1 MLEEL
6 MKLQGKSII
15 VTGSS
20 MGIGEAIARRAVTEG
35 AQVLI
40 HGIESAET
48 RKVAGSLGMPFCV
61 GDLSEPQHC
70 EDIVV
75 RAVMEFGGLHGLV
88 NNAGV
93 VWRNQIEETD
103 AAFFDSVMAI
113 NARAPLLLIR
123 AALKELSVS
132 NGFVVNIGSVN
143 AYSGEP
149 NLLAYSAAKGA
160 LMTMTRNLGDTLH
173 REHGVKVNQINP
185 GWVLSE
191 GEKQR
196 KIDEGMPNDWF
207 DVLGKDE
214 APSGRMITPEEI
226 AATVVHFLSDE
237 FGPISGQVIELS
249 QFPFIGRNSSKC

>member
-1 MLEEL
+1 
-6 MKLQGKSII
+6 MKLQGKAII

-20 MGIGEAIARRAVTEG
+20 MGIGEATARRAVAEG
-35 AQVLI
+35 ARVLI
-40 HGIESAET
+40 HGIEPVET
-48 RKVAGSLGMPFCV
+48 EEVARSLGMPFCV
-61 GDLSEPQHC
+61 GDLAEPQHC
-70 EDIVV
+70 EDLVEC
-75 RAVMEFGGLHGLV
+75 AVTEFGKLDGLV

-93 VWRNQIEETD
+93 VWRNLIEKTD

-123 AALKELSVS
+123 AALRELSLS
-132 NGFVVNIGSVN
+132 QGFVVNIGSVN

-196 KIDEGMPNDWF
+196 KIEEGMADDWYET
-207 DVLGKDE
+207 LGKEE
-214 APSGRMITPEEI
+214 APSGRMITTEEI

-237 FGPISGQVIELS
+237 FGPISGQVVELS
-249 QFPFIGRNSSKC
+249 QFPFIGRNAPKC

>member
-1 MLEEL
+1 

-20 MGIGEAIARRAVTEG
+20 MGIGEATARRAVAEG
-35 AQVLI
+35 ARVLI
-40 HGIESAET
+40 HGIEPVET
-48 RKVAGSLGMPFCV
+48 KEVAKTLGMPFCV
-61 GDLSEPQHC
+61 GDLAEPRHC
-70 EDIVV
+70 EELVST
-75 RAVMEFGGLHGLV
+75 AVEEFGQLHGLV

-93 VWRNQIEETD
+93 VWRNLIEETD

-123 AALKELSVS
+123 AALSEL
-132 NGFVVNIGSVN
+132 GRTRGYVVNIGSVN

-173 REHGVKVNQINP
+173 REHGIKVNQINP

-191 GEKQR
+191 GERQR
-196 KIDEGMPNDWF
+196 KIDEGMAEDWF
-207 DVLGKDE
+207 DNLGRDE
-214 APSGRMITPEEI
+214 VPGGRMITPEEI
-226 AATVVHFLSDE
+226 AASVVHFLSDE

-249 QFPFIGRNSSKC
+249 QFPFIGRNAPKC

>member
-1 MLEEL
+1 
-6 MKLQGKSII
+6 MKLEGKSII

-20 MGIGEAIARRAVTEG
+20 MGIGEAAARRAVAEG
-35 AQVLI
+35 ARVLI
-40 HGIESAET
+40 HGIEPVETEQVAE
-48 RKVAGSLGMPFCV
+48 SLDMPFCI
-61 GDLSEPQHC
+61 GDLAVPQHC
-70 EDIVV
+70 EELVG
-75 RAVMEFGGLHGLV
+75 RAVAEFGTLHGLV

-93 VWRNQIEETD
+93 VWRNLIEETD

-123 AALKELSVS
+123 AALQELSS
-132 NGFVVNIGSVN
+132 NHGFVVNIGSVN

-191 GEKQR
+191 GERKR
-196 KIDEGMPNDWF
+196 KIDEGMADDWHEN
-207 DVLGKDE
+207 LGREE

-226 AATVVHFLSDE
+226 AATIVHFLSDE

-249 QFPFIGRNSSKC
+249 QFPFIGRNAPKC